1 MNIYKRLFVVAALCS
16 MLATTISEATHTVN
30 AGYLTIGLNNS
41 QDDNYVSYEQVG
53 TTDVYKAKG
62 FDISMYCFIARHI
75 GLRPQFV
82 AYSGVIA
89 LATAL
94 ADKKIDCF
102 GGATFDLLSGF
113 QNSFYGVVT
122 TTTENVTNNGAGTDP
137 VDFTSFGIAFVAQ
150 GGLQADL
157 PCSLMKQVELAVNLA
172 VSSGAYACYAAQNNY
187 NVNEA
192 DVVVGNLIAPTPF
205 YSTTIGTIPAPING
219 VTPFFGCTDCSAT
232 LARTSCLVDYLLT
245 KGTGCN
251 VIVKDYV
258 VPS

>member
-16 MLATTISEATHTVN
+16 MLATTITEATHTVN
-30 AGYLTIGLNNS
+30 AGYLTIGLDNNQS
-41 QDDNYVSYEQVG
+41 NNYVSYEQVG

-82 AYSGVIA
+82 AYNGATA
-89 LATAL
+89 LAAAL

-102 GGATFDLLSGF
+102 GGATFDLLNNL
-113 QNSFYGVVT
+113 QPAFYGVVT
-122 TTTENVTNNGAGTDP
+122 TTTEDTAAALEDP
-137 VDFTSFGIAFVAQ
+137 IVFTSFGIAFVAQ

-157 PCSLMKQVELAVNLA
+157 PCSLMKQVELAVNLS
-172 VSSGAYACYAAQNNY
+172 VSSGAYACYAAQNNA